1 MSGTSKDNDGVAVL
15 ITFSPRKTKKLRAV
29 FFYEG
34 KYWKSVD
41 FGQRPYEDFT
51 THKDERRK
59 ERYLKRHQEKE
70 DWEDFTSPGALA
82 RWILWNKPTLKASY
96 NDYINRFGLERYG
109 QGISV
114 ENL

>member
-1 MSGTSKDNDGVAVL
+1 
-15 ITFSPRKTKKLRAV
+15 
-29 FFYEG
+29 
-34 KYWKSVD
+34 
-41 FGQRPYEDFT
+41 
-51 THKDERRK
+51 
-59 ERYLKRHQEKE
+59 LKRHQEKE